1 MKRDPG
7 LVLVLVAIAAVIAI
21 YAPTL
26 GRGLVNY
33 DDPWLVRDNWIA
45 GEPSLASLQRI
56 WFDLSADT
64 RFVLGAEYLPVRDI
78 SVMIDHA
85 VWGDWYGG
93 FHLTNLVVYVI
104 AICVWFAAIASF
116 GVDRRIA
123 GVMMLIWALHPSHAE
138 SVAWL
143 AERKGL
149 LGVMFAGVCA
159 LGFARYRAGGRLPW
173 LVLAVIAAVC
183 AVWSKAP
190 SAFAIAALAGLELVL
205 PERRAS
211 WRRSLIALGAI
222 AVAGM
227 LAFVPV
233 VMVATDAAVVGTED
247 NAPAGWL
254 AMAMGVHGF
263 YVRLAALA
271 VKNSPSYPIAIEGPT
286 AVDIAIG
293 VAALLGAIAVLV
305 VPRRVP
311 GIARAAA
318 VLWLLGWFP
327 ASRLV
332 LPLRNV
338 LVADRFLLIPTLGFA
353 LAIAFGVWKIANPR
367 VRAAL
372 IAAIALAAA
381 LRTLDAQSS
390 WKDTETLWQRAV
402 AVNPKDGNAW
412 SLYAEAISERGRS
425 DIVCDVLRTALQHSD
440 SPRVKLRIALLT
452 LSHGK
457 RSKAIETMREV
468 AEAGEYRAM
477 ANLALLLHQDGAND
491 EAIAWAR
498 RAVGTAPR
506 YVAGQRA
513 RGKIALAIGNAEE
526 ALAAFERAYA
536 LEPRNLGNRFNLGL
550 ALRAL
555 GRITEA
561 RPHFEACLSDATLGP
576 QARSLL

>member
-1 MKRDPG
+1 MIDRLRRDPG
-7 LVLVLVAIAAVIAI
+7 LVLVLVAIAAVVAI
-21 YAPTL
+21 YAPAL

-56 WFDLSADT
+56 WFDLSLDT
-64 RFVLGAEYLPVRDI
+64 RFVLGAEYLPVRDM
-78 SVMIDHA
+78 SVMFDHA

-93 FHLTNLVVYVI
+93 FHLTNVVIYVI
-104 AICVWFAAIASF
+104 AICVWFSAIASF

-123 GVMMLIWALHPSHAE
+123 GVMMLLWALHPAHAE

-159 LGFARYRAGGRLPW
+159 LGFARHRAGGRVAW
-173 LVLAVIAAVC
+173 LVLAVIAAPC

-190 SAFAIAALAGLELVL
+190 SAFALAALAGLELVL
-205 PERRAS
+205 PERRQG
-211 WRRSLIALGAI
+211 WRRSLIGLAAI
-222 AVAGM
+222 GVAGA

-233 VMVATDAAVVGTED
+233 VMVATQAAVVGTED

-254 AMAMGVHGF
+254 AMGMGVHGF

-271 VKNSPSYPIAIEGPT
+271 VKNSPSYPITIEGPT
-286 AVDIAIG
+286 AVDIALGIVG
-293 VAALLGAIAVLV
+293 LLLAIAVLAR
-305 VPRRVP
+305 PKLP
-311 GIARAAA
+311 GAVRAAS

-353 LAIAFGVWKIANPR
+353 LAIAVAVWKVANPR

-372 IAAIALAAA
+372 IAAISLAAA
-381 LRTLDAQSS
+381 FRTLDAQST

-412 SLYAEAISERGRS
+412 SLYAEAISERARP
-425 DIVCDVLRTALQHSD
+425 DIVFDVLRTAMEHTD
-440 SPRVKLRIALLT
+440 SPRVKLRVAMLL
-452 LSHGK
+452 LSHGE
-457 RSKAIETMREV
+457 RGKAIETMREA

-477 ANLALLLHQDGAND
+477 TNLALLLHQDGKHD

-498 RAVGTAPR
+498 RAVATAPR
-506 YVAGQRA
+506 CSQQRSCLRCERRVAETRLEV
-513 RGKIALAIGNAEE
+513 RPRLREPP
-526 ALAAFERAYA
+526 ERA
-536 LEPRNLGNRFNLGL
+536 
-550 ALRAL
+550 
-555 GRITEA
+555 
-561 RPHFEACLSDATLGP
+561 
-576 QARSLL
+576 